1 MQTYRVRCRLSF
13 SKKEHAYAT
22 MRSMHTPRDARAP
35 KAKKSLGQH
44 FLRSN
49 SAIKA
54 IVSAGKIEPTDT
66 VLEIG
71 PGQGVLTR
79 ALLATGARV
88 IAIEKDR
95 DLIPVLLETFPVE
108 IQEEKLVLIEQDILD
123 FTAVHHNLAAGSYKL
138 IANIPYYITG
148 AIIEQF
154 LTEENPPERMVLLIQ
169 KEVATRILARDGKE
183 SILSL
188 SVKAFGIPKLVAKV
202 PASAF
207 RPAPKV
213 DSAILEVSHISFR
226 NFLDWNIPKEEAVK
240 RFFDV
245 VHAGFAHKRKLL
257 ARNLEVVATR
267 DRIVH
272 ALESL
277 NVSLS
282 ARAED
287 LSLETWVRLAKLLSV

>member
-1 MQTYRVRCRLSF
+1 MQDAP
-13 SKKEHAYAT
+13 KKH
-22 MRSMHTPRDARAP
+22 

-54 IVSAGKIEPTDT
+54 IVGAAELTISDT

-71 PGQGVLTR
+71 PGEGILTK

-88 IAIEKDR
+88 IAVEKDR
-95 DLIPVLLETFPVE
+95 DLIPVLHETFKIE
-108 IQEEKLVLIEQDILD
+108 ITSGQLTLIEEDVLL
-123 FTAVHHNLAAGSYKL
+123 FHAKHAGLAASSYKL
-138 IANIPYYITG
+138 VANIPYYITG

-154 LTEENPPERMVLLIQ
+154 LTEENPPESMVLLIQ
-169 KEVATRILARDGKE
+169 KEVATRIVARDGKE

-188 SVKAFGIPKLVAKV
+188 SVKAFGTPKLIAKV
-202 PASAF
+202 PSSAF

-213 DSAILEVSHISFR
+213 DSAILKVSHISFR
-226 NFLDWNIPKEEAVK
+226 NFLGFSWSSKLAVT

-245 VHAGFAHKRKLL
+245 VHAGFAHKRKLVV
-257 ARNLEVVATR
+257 RNLEKVSSAGT
-267 DRIVH
+267 IQTTFSK
-272 ALESL
+272 LGLSL
-277 NVSLS
+277 K

-287 LSLETWVRLAKLLSV
+287 LSLTDWLNLTKEL